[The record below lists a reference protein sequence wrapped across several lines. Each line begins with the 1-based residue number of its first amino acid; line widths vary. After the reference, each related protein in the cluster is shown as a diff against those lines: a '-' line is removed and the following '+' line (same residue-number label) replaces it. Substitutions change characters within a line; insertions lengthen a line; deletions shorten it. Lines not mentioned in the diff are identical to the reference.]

1 MNGIRMPRLRVQLFP
16 RNDDLP
22 QSWRPMEAGR
32 PFTAPFVLR
41 WRAETADWGPAPS
54 PVPQRYEVRLAGP
67 GCDQPVVVPVVGVPG
82 AGAPGAG
89 AQAAEAQADLAPVWD
104 RLASGIIRYDIV
116 AFDAGGD
123 EIGCSLLHNFVKD
136 AHPSSRL
143 RFPELTLAEGARVGT
158 VEWDTVTGAMMRH
171 LDAFVVTPTIADAA
185 LAGAVAGWRVQVVH
199 GGGCETVG
207 GPGPALDVAPV
218 WDRVAVGPCALRI
231 QALDGAGRCIGVSRE
246 VVFKRGFEFSAGDGA
261 DTDGA
266 AEPDAAAEREAIRN
280 GVDRMAAYLVSVRSP
295 NAYQPALPVYLW
307 HSSMNDFGNVSGSSY
322 PSQFEV
328 GVEAW
333 LLYHDWAAASGCAVG
348 PDEGLREALRMVDWT
363 LEQRTP
369 AAWAYGRLP
378 STTLTRG
385 RIGGH
390 AEGGAI
396 SLPGVATIARTYL
409 WAYERTGGDAYL
421 DAAVI
426 AAEALV
432 RSQRADGSW
441 PWRVQAE
448 SGEPDPTA
456 DYTSQIV
463 EMVRLFRMLDEIYPR
478 ASYRDAARRGLE
490 WLLANPLRTMRWE
503 GYYVDDFGDRP
514 RYISVSHLD
523 AVWTARFLIAHREE
537 DPSYERLARDVCR
550 WVENHFVL
558 FGRELH
564 WGNRSVI
571 ASEPV
576 TPAVIEKPFYQRTVT
591 GHAANWCGL
600 LLDLH
605 AACGDPEYLAKAC
618 AVGRAMRAAVLP
630 DGAVCSESPDR
641 VLRRRPTGES
651 LWFWNNWSIMKGLI
665 ELDAC
670 LAGA

>member
-1 MNGIRMPRLRVQLFP
+1 MTELRLPRLRVQLFP
-16 RNDDLP
+16 LNDGLP
-22 QSWRPMEAGR
+22 QSWRPMEAGP

-41 WRAETADWGPAPS
+41 WRAETAAWGPEPA

-67 GCDQPVVVPVVGVPG
+67 GCDRPIVVD
-82 AGAPGAG
+82 
-89 AQAAEAQADLAPVWD
+89 AAEPKADLAPVWD

-116 AFDAGGD
+116 AFDADGR

-136 AHPSSRL
+136 AHPVSL
-143 RFPELTLAEGARVGT
+143 MRFPELTLAEGARVGT

-171 LDAFVVTPTIADAA
+171 LDPFVVTPTIADAA
-185 LAGAVAGWRVQVVH
+185 QGRSVAGWRLQIVH
-199 GGGCETVG
+199 GNGCETAD

-231 QALDGAGRCIGVSRE
+231 QALDAAGRCIGVSRE
-246 VVFKRGFEFSAGDGA
+246 IVFKRGSEFAAGGGA
-261 DTDGA
+261 ATDGSG
-266 AEPDAAAEREAIRN
+266 EPDTAAERDAIRAC
-280 GVDRMAAYLVSVRSP
+280 VDRIAGYLVSVRSP
-295 NAYQPALPVYLW
+295 NAYRPALPVHLW
-307 HSSMNDFGNVSGSSY
+307 HSSMNDFGAVSGSSY

-328 GVEAW
+328 GVEGW
-333 LLYHDWAAASGCAVG
+333 LLYHDWDRAGGLAVG
-348 PDEGLREALRMVDWT
+348 PDDALREALRMIDWT

-378 STTLTRG
+378 ATTLTRG
-385 RIGGH
+385 AIGGH

-409 WAYERTGGDAYL
+409 WAYERTGDDTYL
-421 DAAVI
+421 DAALV
-426 AAEALV
+426 AGEALE
-432 RSQRADGSW
+432 RSQRSDGSW

-448 SGEPDPTA
+448 SGEPDPQA
-456 DYTSQIV
+456 DYTSQTV
-463 EMVRLFRMLDEIYPR
+463 EMVRLFRMLDAVYPR
-478 ASYRDAARRGLE
+478 APWRDAARRGLQ
-490 WLLANPLRTMRWE
+490 WLLANPLATMRWE
-503 GYYVDDFGDRP
+503 GYYVDDFADRR

-523 AVWTARFLIAHREE
+523 AVWTARFLVAHRDE

-564 WGNRSVI
+564 WGNRSVV
-571 ASEPV
+571 ATEPV

-605 AACGDPEYLAKAC
+605 AASGDPEYLAKAR
-618 AVGRAMRAAVLP
+618 AAGRAMRAAVLP
-630 DGAVCSESPDR
+630 DGPVCPESPDR
-641 VLRRRPTGES
+641 VLRRRPIGES
-651 LWFWNNWSIMKGLI
+651 LWFWNAWAVMKGLI
-665 ELDAC
+665 ELDGR
-670 LAGA
+670 LAEF

>member
-1 MNGIRMPRLRVQLFP
+1 MIGIRMPRLRVQLFP

-41 WRAETADWGPAPS
+41 WRAETSDWGPAPS

-67 GCDQPVVVPVVGVPG
+67 GCDRPIVVV
-82 AGAPGAG
+82 AP
-89 AQAAEAQADLAPVWD
+89 EEQADLASVWD

-116 AFDAGGD
+116 AFDADGQ

-136 AHPSSRL
+136 AHPISRL
-143 RFPELTLAEGARVGT
+143 RLPELTLAEGARVGT
-158 VEWDTVTGAMMRH
+158 VEWDTVTGAMIRH
-171 LDAFVVTPTIADAA
+171 LDPFVVTPTIADAA
-185 LAGAVAGWRVQVVH
+185 QARSVAGWRLQIVH
-199 GGGCETVG
+199 GNGCETVD
-207 GPGPALDVAPV
+207 GPGPGLDVAPV
-218 WDRVAVGPCALRI
+218 WGRVAVGPCALRI
-231 QALDGAGRCIGVSRE
+231 QALDAAGRCIGVSRE
-246 VVFKRGFEFSAGDGA
+246 MVFKRGCEFGAGGGEA
-261 DTDGA
+261 TDGA
-266 AEPDAAAEREAIRN
+266 GEPDTAAERDAIRAC
-280 GVDRMAAYLVSVRSP
+280 VDRIAGYLVSVRSP
-295 NAYQPALPVYLW
+295 NAYRPALPVFLW
-307 HSSMNDFGNVSGSSY
+307 HSSMNDFGAVSGSSY

-333 LLYHDWAAASGCAVG
+333 LLHHDWEAAVDCAVG
-348 PDEGLREALRMVDWT
+348 PDRALREALRMIDWT

-369 AAWAYGRLP
+369 AAWAYGGLP
-378 STTLTRG
+378 ATTLTRG
-385 RIGGH
+385 TLGGH

-396 SLPGVATIARTYL
+396 SLPGVATIGRTYL
-409 WAYERTGGDAYL
+409 WAYERTGADAYL
-421 DAAVI
+421 DAAVV
-426 AAEALV
+426 AGEALE
-432 RSQRADGSW
+432 RSQRSDGSW

-448 SGEPDPTA
+448 SGEPDPQA
-456 DYTSQIV
+456 DYTSQTI
-463 EMVRLFRMLDEIYPR
+463 EMVRLFRMLDALYPR

-503 GYYVDDFGDRP
+503 GYYVDDSGDRP

-558 FGRELH
+558 YGRELH

-591 GHAANWCGL
+591 GHTANWCGL

-605 AACGDPEYLAKAC
+605 AACGDPEYLAKAR
-618 AVGRAMRAAVLP
+618 AAGRAMRAAVLP
-630 DGAVCSESPDR
+630 DGPVCPESPDR
-641 VLRRRPTGES
+641 VLRRRPIGES
-651 LWFWNNWSIMKGLI
+651 LWFWNAWAVMKGLI
-665 ELDAC
+665 ELDGRFAE
-670 LAGA
+670 A